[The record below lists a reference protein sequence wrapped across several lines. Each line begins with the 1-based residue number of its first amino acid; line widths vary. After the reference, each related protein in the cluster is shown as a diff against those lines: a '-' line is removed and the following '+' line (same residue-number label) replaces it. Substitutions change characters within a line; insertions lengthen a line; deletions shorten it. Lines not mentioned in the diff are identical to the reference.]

1 MSDEQKDEQ
10 EQTMSVARARK
21 IMKDA
26 LNSDEDVKIAY
37 VSNVAMLLYD
47 ELGDSMASKAVRE
60 ALANKILNLL
70 FN

>member
-10 EQTMSVARARK
+10 ITSVARARK

-47 ELGDSMASKAVRE
+47 ELGDSMVSKAVRE